1 MQRRARYMRVD
12 QELLVLDLLGTV
24 GAVLILVMLVIVV
37 RHRHLKL
44 PYNDSIDGPHLS

>member
-1 MQRRARYMRVD
+1 
-12 QELLVLDLLGTV
+12 VLDLLGTV
-24 GAVLILVMLVIVV
+24 GAVLILVIVV